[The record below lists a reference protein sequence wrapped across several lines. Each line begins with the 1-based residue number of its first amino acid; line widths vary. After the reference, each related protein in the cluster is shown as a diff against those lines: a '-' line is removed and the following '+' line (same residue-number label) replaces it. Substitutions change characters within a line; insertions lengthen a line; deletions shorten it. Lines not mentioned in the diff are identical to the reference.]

1 MMTDLQ
7 AVVLDLAGTVVDF
20 GSMAPVE
27 AFVSVFAAEG
37 VLVAPAEARLHMG
50 LRKRE
55 HMIELLSLPGVSA
68 RWQAVKGGP
77 PTEDD
82 IERLRSG
89 LVDALAEA
97 IPRNQALTPGAAH
110 ISRDLLRSGI
120 KVGITTGYN
129 RAAATPLLAAVAAQG
144 FQAQAVVCAGETERG
159 RPYADQMLEALRQLD
174 VHEPYRCV
182 KVDDTISG
190 VREGLAAG
198 AWTVGVTV
206 SGNAGGMRR
215 EAWIALDS
223 DARQAVRRTA
233 EAHMDNS
240 GAHTTISFLADLMP
254 VLDRIGRRVA
264 RGERP

>member
-1 MMTDLQ
+1 MISELR

-37 VLVAPAEARLHMG
+37 VLVSPAEARLHMG

-68 RWQAVKGGP
+68 RWHAVKGQP
-77 PTEDD
+77 PTPDD
-82 IERLRSG
+82 IERLRAG
-89 LVDALAEA
+89 LADALRLA
-97 IPRNQALTPGAAH
+97 IPRNSALTAGAAH
-110 ISRDLLRSGI
+110 ISRDLIRSGV

-129 RAAATPLLAAVAAQG
+129 REAATPLLEAVAKQG
-144 FQAQAVVCAGETERG
+144 FQAQAVVCAGETARG
-159 RPYADQMLEALRQLD
+159 RPHADQMTEVLRQLD
-174 VHEPYRCV
+174 VRDAWRCV

-206 SGNAGGMRR
+206 SGNAGGLRR
-215 EAWIALDS
+215 EAWDALDS
-223 DARQAVRRTA
+223 DAKQAVRRTA

-240 GAHTTISFLADLMP
+240 GAHATIGFVVDLMP
-254 VLDRIGRRVA
+254 VLDRLGRRMA